1 MGKTIDTAGDATVDT
16 TAVDATAVATLA
28 EVAPVQEDTEP
39 TYTLLRPHTHDGVE
53 YAVGHEFKASD
64 WGLTDKQIGWM
75 QGIGT
80 I

>member
-1 MGKTIDTAGDATVDT
+1 MGKTNDSTGGEMVDT
-16 TAVDATAVATLA
+16 TAETV
-28 EVAPVQEDTEP
+28 EP